1 MAVRAR
7 ALDNETGAKRPGAH
21 GGLYKRSLLCSG
33 WPADLAPSGRGGAW
47 RMPTTMGGAPRDAPA
62 GIVPLS
68 GHVGDLLCCSH
79 VAPCAARDMEDSV
92 AVLRTRHGRTPWRPN
107 ATAGRDTDE
116 PALDVVARSEG
127 GQRSGSGHRLPAC
140 YGFALALGGR
150 CVLGPRKP
158 EPVPVAGSSQV
169 RHVVRRLRR
178 NALACLATHGARHP
192 RPYSSARP
200 ICRPLSISG
209 RPMPHPPPPP
219 QPHNL

>member
-127 GQRSGSGHRLPAC
+127 GQRSASGHRLPAC
-140 YGFALALGGR
+140 YGFALADDARWVRPSPSL
-150 CVLGPRKP
+150 LYPLA
-158 EPVPVAGSSQV
+158 VAGSSGTPCGA
-169 RHVVRRLRR
+169 
-178 NALACLATHGARHP
+178 ALAPERTGLSGHAWGAAQCKSRT
-192 RPYSSARP
+192 SLMSAAVTTCC
-200 ICRPLSISG
+200 CRWRDLC
-209 RPMPHPPPPP
+209 H
-219 QPHNL
+219 